1 MGIALLKMSA
11 YDAALSKYQVPYA
24 HHGYGYPPP
33 VAPPAPIVP
42 AAPKAFLSGK
52 VAEDLRAE
60 ETYLENR
67 RKLQEDLRKAE
78 TNEGAAVDNRVN
90 DERVF
95 EVRSAEAHEQSRR
108 AANAEAIAA
117 RATEELRIR
126 EAEAK
131 AANAAAAETKALA
144 DRATEANRMAT
155 EARNT
160 EVSAAEE
167 KSRLAREAESILSK
181 SVADH
186 ESAASVLSNC
196 QNVSANTP
204 LPGAYCSGPY
214 QRQYG
219 YMGPGG
225 APAAGPGPAYAAGP
239 GPAYGGGGYR
249 GYGY

>member
-11 YDAALSKYQVPYA
+11 SHFAAVSKYQVPYA
-24 HHGYGYPPP
+24 HHGYGYPAPAAPLAPMAP
-33 VAPPAPIVP
+33 V
-42 AAPKAFLSGK
+42 APKAFLSGK

-78 TNEGAAVDNRVN
+78 TNEGAAVDKRVN

-131 AANAAAAETKALA
+131 A
-144 DRATEANRMAT
+144 MAT

-186 ESAASVLSNC
+186 ESAASVLSSC
-196 QNVSANTP
+196 QSVSANTP
-204 LPGAYCSGPY
+204 LPGAYC
-214 QRQYG
+214 
-219 YMGPGG
+219 
-225 APAAGPGPAYAAGP
+225 
-239 GPAYGGGGYR
+239 
-249 GYGY
+249 

>member
-1 MGIALLKMSA
+1 MSA
-11 YDAALSKYQVPYA
+11 SNLNVSRYTVPYS
-24 HHGYGYPPP
+24 HHGYGYPGP
-33 VAPPAPIVP
+33 AGPPAPMAPVP
-42 AAPKAFLSGK
+42 QKAFLSGK

-78 TNEGAAVDNRVN
+78 TNESAAVDKRVN

-108 AANAEAIAA
+108 AQNAEAIAA

-186 ESAASVLSNC
+186 ESAAAVLSNC

-219 YMGPGG
+219 YMGPQG
-225 APAAGPGPAYAAGP
+225 AAPPPAA
-239 GPAYGGGGYR
+239 PAYGYR
-249 GYGY
+249 GGYGY